1 MKKLTS
7 RHPIDILGY
16 KELFS
21 CHLWLSSLAESLSS
35 FLYVFIVCSIRI
47 SWTGVIIGHEPSLL
61 AMSLSSGI
69 AMMLLLI
76 TFRSVHVNPALTIA
90 FLVTGRIPLIRAMIY
105 ILIHCMSSIAA
116 IAFLHSVSI
125 KGHAG
130 ALGLDNPHSELSV
143 IQILVIEAVISFLV
157 TIITFAASNHSSY
170 KCAKKFTLQQLGQ
183 TTSLFS
189 PNSCDKTTLASFNS
203 RRSVAPVVP
212 HVPSTSITLLNTDN
226 LLTNGQ
232 LTNNSPLSCALTMPA
247 NSRATQ
253 LPHHAT
259 NTNTTNTHHQQHNN
273 NNNNNN
279 NKGLLLAAY
288 CNDTTPTMN
297 HYEHEYEFDYG
308 DNYRTTD
315 YLNQP
320 SSSEPSPQ
328 IPIEEVM
335 EEECQLQSPNG
346 FPIHLTKAH
355 AFVIGLA
362 YFLASLSGVSLISV
376 RIVTIDL
383 VWQTKMKRKYLIS
396 DQNSFASKHV

>member
-1 MKKLTS
+1 MKKFTAT
-7 RHPIDILGY
+7 HHTNIFGY
-16 KELFS
+16 TELFS

-47 SWTGVIIGHEPSLL
+47 SWTGAIIGHEPNLL

-76 TFRSVHVNPALTIA
+76 TFRSVHINPALTIA
-90 FLVTGRIPLIRAMIY
+90 FLVTGRIPMIRAIIY

-116 IAFLHSVSI
+116 IAFLHSISI

-143 IQILVIEAVISFLV
+143 GQILVIEAVISFLV

-183 TTSLFS
+183 TSSLFS

-226 LLTNGQ
+226 LITNGH

-247 NSRATQ
+247 NSRGLQ

-259 NTNTTNTHHQQHNN
+259 NTTNTHHNN
-273 NNNNNN
+273 NSNNNS
-279 NKGLLLAAY
+279 NKGSLLATY
-288 CNDTTPTMN
+288 CNETSPTMN

-335 EEECQLQSPNG
+335 EEECQLLSPNG

-362 YFLASLSGVSLISV
+362 YFLASLSGVSFLGRNNNNI
-376 RIVTIDL
+376 RL
-383 VWQTKMKRKYLIS
+383 G
-396 DQNSFASKHV
+396 